1 MVMLKRRT
9 LKEASE
15 QSNRLEIIGVLY
27 LIAAIVSTGVAPN
40 WLTIVL
46 YVFWIE
52 NILESILPTIAYL
65 KNGITEEKK

>member
-1 MVMLKRRT
+1 MKLKPRT

-27 LIAAIVSTGVAPN
+27 LIAAIVSTGIVPA
-40 WLTIVL
+40 WLTVVL

-52 NILESILPTIAYL
+52 NILESLLPTIAYL
-65 KNGITEEKK
+65 KNGIKEES